1 MAGKLA
7 GQVACVTGAA
17 GGIGRSVCE
26 LFAKEDASVALLDA
40 KGDALNDA
48 VKAIAAMGVEA
59 EGFQTDVTDR
69 EQVFNTV
76 NSIISRFKRLDIL
89 INNAGIAIP
98 TRFQDISLQ
107 EWNKVLN
114 VNLTGAFN
122 MSQAVLP
129 QMIKQHYG
137 RIIMMASAAGKRGSV
152 AAGAHYSVSKGGII
166 LLARALAREVGRN
179 CITVNAVAP
188 TFIDTKMLDDLHLR
202 GREEDFIAQ
211 NVVPRMGKAK
221 DVANAVLFLSLRE
234 SEFITG
240 ETLMVSG
247 GSLMD

>member
-1 MAGKLA
+1 MAGKLT
-7 GQVACVTGAA
+7 GQVVCVTGAA
-17 GGIGRSVCE
+17 GGIGRSICE
-26 LFAKEDASVALLDA
+26 LFAKEDASIALLDA
-40 KGDALNDA
+40 RGDAMNDA
-48 VKAIAAMGVEA
+48 VKVIAGLGVEA

-76 NSIISRFKRLDIL
+76 NSIISRFKRLDVL

-98 TRFQDISLQ
+98 TRFQEISLD
-107 EWNKVLN
+107 EWNRVLN

-166 LLARALAREVGRN
+166 LLARALAREVGKDG
-179 CITVNAVAP
+179 ITVNSVAP
-188 TFIDTKMLDDLHLR
+188 TFIDTNMLDDLHLR
-202 GREEDFIAQ
+202 GREKDVIAQ
-211 NVVPRMGKAK
+211 NVIPRMGKAK
-221 DVANAVLFLSLRE
+221 DVANAVLFLSLPE

-240 ETLMVSG
+240 ETLVVSG